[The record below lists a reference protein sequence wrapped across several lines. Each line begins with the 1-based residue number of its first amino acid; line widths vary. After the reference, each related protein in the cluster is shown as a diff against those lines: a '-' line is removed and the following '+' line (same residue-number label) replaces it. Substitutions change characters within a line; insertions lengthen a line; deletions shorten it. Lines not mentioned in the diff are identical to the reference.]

1 MGLIKKSTDLNI
13 QSKIKGLIYG
23 QPGMGKTTL
32 AISAPK
38 PLLFDFDNGVHRV
51 NFAHLDGVDTV
62 QVTSYQD
69 FIDVLEKEDLTP
81 YETFVIDTGG
91 KCLDFMSEYIIRNNP
106 KMGKGNGSLTL
117 QGYGERKALFSSLV
131 KRVSVMN
138 KHIIFVAHRDT
149 KTEGDETR
157 YVPQFGGS
165 SYDAL
170 VTELDL
176 VGYMEANGRERTITF
191 DPTSRNDGKNT
202 CNLPAVMKVP
212 VIVDETGNPTS
223 ANNFFQEQIIKAYQ
237 KRLQASKDASEK
249 YNVTINE
256 LKENILL
263 IHDADSAND
272 FISRIDAFDHIGN
285 SKAVAGQLLATKAKD
300 LGIAYNRE
308 SKKYEALTAAP
319 QSQPQQNTKPS
330 LV

>member
-1 MGLIKKSTDLNI
+1 MSLIRKSNELNI

-62 QVTSYQD
+62 QIESYQN
-69 FIDVLEKEDLTP
+69 FLDVLNNEDLTP

-91 KCLDFMSEYIIRNNP
+91 KALDFMADYIIGKNP
-106 KMGKGNGSLTL
+106 KMGKANGTLTL
-117 QGYGERKALFSSLV
+117 QGYGERKAEFQALV
-131 KRVSVMN
+131 RKVSGMN
-138 KHIIFVAHRDT
+138 KHILFVAHRDT
-149 KTEGDETR
+149 RTEGDETR

-165 SYDAL
+165 NYDSL

-202 CNLPAVMKVP
+202 CSLPSLIKIPVKVDDKG
-212 VIVDETGNPTS
+212 VAMGQND
-223 ANNFFQEQIIKAYQ
+223 FFTKHIINAYEA
-237 KRLQASKDASEK
+237 RLVARREAGEK
-249 YNVTINE
+249 YNSLMDD
-256 LKENILL
+256 LKLQIEQIT
-263 IHDADSAND
+263 DVKSANE
-272 FISRIDAFDHIGN
+272 FIKRIDKFEHIGN
-285 SKAVAGQLLATKAKD
+285 SKLVASKLLSEKGKA
-300 LGIAYNRE
+300 LGLTLNE
-308 SKKYEALTAAP
+308 KKQYEADKT
-319 QSQPQQNTKPS
+319 T
-330 LV
+330 V

>member
-1 MGLIKKSTDLNI
+1 MSLIKKSTDLNI

-32 AISAPK
+32 ALSSPK

-51 NFAHLDGVDTV
+51 NFAHLNGVDTV
-62 QVTSYQD
+62 QISSYQD
-69 FIDVLEKEDLTP
+69 FIDVLEEDLSP

-91 KCLDFMSEYIIRNNP
+91 KCLDYMSEYIIKHNP

-117 QGYGERKALFSSLV
+117 QGYGERKALFSALV
-131 KRVSVMN
+131 KKVSVMN
-138 KHIIFVAHRDT
+138 KHILFVAHRDT
-149 KTEGDETR
+149 KTEADETR

-165 SYDAL
+165 SYDGL

-202 CNLPAVMKVP
+202 CNLPAVMKIP
-212 VIVDETGNPTS
+212 NIVDEAGNPT
-223 ANNFFQEQIIKAYQ
+223 APNNFFTEHVIKSYQ
-237 KRLQASKDASEK
+237 KRLQASKDAAEK
-249 YNVTINE
+249 YTQVVEE
-256 LKENILL
+256 LKHEIAL

-272 FISRIDAFDHIGN
+272 FVSRIDAFDHIGN
-285 SKAVAGQLLATKAKD
+285 SKAMAGQLVAKKALSLRGLKS
-300 LGIAYNRE
+300 NC
-308 SKKYEALTAAP
+308 P
-319 QSQPQQNTKPS
+319 FQSISWP
-330 LV
+330 